1 MVLQALDSVD
11 WALSSSSVIKAIYV
25 TDIAIE
31 AEFALRLISL
41 LIPARVLA

>member
-1 MVLQALDSVD
+1 
-11 WALSSSSVIKAIYV
+11 V